1 MVCNGKHMMGC
12 GADAV
17 ETIVMAQKLGINA
30 HFSDD
35 VFARSLNVWDSMETL
50 KLHFVLACLK

>member
-12 GADAV
+12 GVDAV

-35 VFARSLNVWDSMETL
+35 VF
-50 KLHFVLACLK
+50 CP